1 MMTDLE
7 CQQEEHEALCRARDI
22 EQGCWEGDDQY
33 GLTRAEDTEE

>member
-7 CQQEEHEALCRARDI
+7 CQQEEHEAICRARDI
-22 EQGCWEGDDQY
+22 EHGCYEEDQY